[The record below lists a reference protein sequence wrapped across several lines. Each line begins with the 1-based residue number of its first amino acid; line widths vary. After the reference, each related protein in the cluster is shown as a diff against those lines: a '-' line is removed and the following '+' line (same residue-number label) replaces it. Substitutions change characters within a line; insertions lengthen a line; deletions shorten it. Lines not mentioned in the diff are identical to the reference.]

1 MNWKEHIV
9 IGLLFTAL
17 FFLFI
22 DHSPS
27 VLQLVL
33 LLVCGGMSALVP
45 DLDHKE
51 SMGKSILDVGF
62 VVAAAFFSYSSR
74 CSSDFCMPG
83 IETLGIM
90 VMSFLAML
98 GAYFLFFRFL
108 KPRHRGITHTILFAV
123 VYGMLFFL
131 LFGKNFAIAGFLGYS
146 SHLIA
151 DQEIKLV

>member
-1 MNWKEHIV
+1 MNWKEHLV
-9 IGLLFTAL
+9 IGMLFTAL

-22 DHSPS
+22 DRSPS
-27 VLQLVL
+27 TFQLVL
-33 LLVCGGMSALVP
+33 LLFCGGMSALVP

-51 SMGKSILDVGF
+51 SMGKSVLDVGF

-74 CSSDFCMPG
+74 CTTDFCVPG
-83 IETLGIM
+83 IEILGIM

-108 KPRHRGITHTILFAV
+108 KPRHRGITHTLLFTV
-123 VYGMLFFL
+123 VYALLFFL
-131 LFGKNFAIAGFLGYS
+131 LFGKNFAIAAFLGYF